1 MQVLQASTTRWPF
14 PLHAPPRVLQMGIGI
29 HGRQRREKYCMHD
42 LWCVHLYRY
51 HATLRIN
58 GEVFPIQP
66 GSISI
71 VPPGTLLE
79 YSYRGLS
86 VHAYAHFRLQ
96 PKASEVSVPAMQN
109 WGEKFAALNGG
120 FEEAIAAFST
130 QPERAVAR
138 LWDVLW
144 QLTEYSETPTQLETS
159 LHPAVA
165 QAVRMIELRLAEPI
179 SVAELAQHSGI
190 SHNHLTRLFQAE
202 MKASVVGYIRQRR
215 MQRAQH
221 LLTQTT
227 LPVKVIAAQV
237 GIPDLHAFN
246 KTVRR
251 EFGVAPRSLRRHLL

>member
-1 MQVLQASTTRWPF
+1 
-14 PLHAPPRVLQMGIGI
+14 MGIGI
-29 HGRQRREKYCMHD
+29 HGMQRRERYCMHD

-51 HATLRIN
+51 QATLRIN

-66 GSISI
+66 GSISV
-71 VPPGTLLE
+71 VPPGALLE
-79 YSYRGLS
+79 YSYRGPS
-86 VHAYAHFRLQ
+86 VHAYAHFRLS
-96 PKASEVSVPAMQN
+96 PKQTELTVPAMQT
-109 WGEKFAALNGG
+109 WGEEFAALNRG
-120 FEEAIAAFST
+120 FEQAIAAFST
-130 QPERAVAR
+130 QPARAAAR

-144 QLTEYSETPTQLETS
+144 QLTEYSNTPAAPEAT

-179 SVAELAQHSGI
+179 SVAELAQQSSI
-190 SHNHLTRLFQAE
+190 SHNHLTRLFQE
-202 MKASVVGYIRQRR
+202 HIGQSVVAYIRGRR

-221 LLTQTT
+221 LLMQTT

-251 EFGVAPRSLRRHLL
+251 ELGGAPRSLRNSSR